1 MSVFSNTRGDKG
13 KVQNYSSLKLIVLQE
28 SENEIGCTTPFN
40 PDKSNICLE
49 HNQTIEAVNIFDDI
63 TVWNQTKAKK
73 LCPKPCQQYI
83 ISFSNKEWS
92 YNYNSYTIL
101 QMQFPKYIRVSS
113 SSYSYTLLE
122 LLAEVGGYVGLFL
135 GVSIN
140 QISDLLTILA
150 TKIFIFNN

>member
-1 MSVFSNTRGDKG
+1 M
-13 KVQNYSSLKLIVLQE
+13 QE
-28 SENEIGCTTPFN
+28 SENEIGCTTPYN

-49 HNQTIEAVNIFDDI
+49 QNQANQAMNIFDDI
-63 TVWNQTKAKK
+63 TIQNQTKARK
-73 LCPKPCQQYI
+73 LCPRPCQQYI
-83 ISFSNKEWS
+83 IGFSNKEISWS
-92 YNYNSYTIL
+92 NSIRPATL
-101 QMQFPKYIRVSS
+101 RMEFPKYIRVSS

>member
-1 MSVFSNTRGDKG
+1 M
-13 KVQNYSSLKLIVLQE
+13 QE
-28 SENEIGCTTPFN
+28 SENEIGCTTPYN

-49 HNQTIEAVNIFDDI
+49 QNQANQAMNIFDDI
-63 TVWNQTKAKK
+63 TIQNQTKARK
-73 LCPKPCQQYI
+73 LCPRPCQQYI
-83 ISFSNKEWS
+83 IGFSNKEISWS
-92 YNYNSYTIL
+92 NSIR
-101 QMQFPKYIRVSS
+101 MEFPKYIRVSS

>member
-1 MSVFSNTRGDKG
+1 M
-13 KVQNYSSLKLIVLQE
+13 QE
-28 SENEIGCTTPFN
+28 SENEIGCTTPYN

-49 HNQTIEAVNIFDDI
+49 QNQANQAMNIFDDI
-63 TVWNQTKAKK
+63 TIQNQTKARK
-73 LCPKPCQQYI
+73 LCPRPCQQYI
-83 ISFSNKEWS
+83 IGFSNKEISWS
-92 YNYNSYTIL
+92 NSIRSPTL
-101 QMQFPKYIRVSS
+101 RMEFPKYIRVSS

>member
-1 MSVFSNTRGDKG
+1 MKLV
-13 KVQNYSSLKLIVLQE
+13 VQHLKY
-28 SENEIGCTTPFN
+28 N

-49 HNQTIEAVNIFDDI
+49 QNQANQAMNIFDDI
-63 TVWNQTKAKK
+63 TIQNQTKARK
-73 LCPKPCQQYI
+73 LCPRPCQQYI
-83 ISFSNKEWS
+83 IGFSNKEISWS
-92 YNYNSYTIL
+92 NSIRPPTL
-101 QMQFPKYIRVSS
+101 RMEFPKYIRVSS

>member
-1 MSVFSNTRGDKG
+1 M
-13 KVQNYSSLKLIVLQE
+13 QE
-28 SENEIGCTTPFN
+28 SENEIGCTTPYN

-49 HNQTIEAVNIFDDI
+49 QNQANQAMNIFDDI
-63 TVWNQTKAKK
+63 TIQNQTKARK
-73 LCPKPCQQYI
+73 LCPRPCQQYI
-83 ISFSNKEWS
+83 IGFSNKEISWR
-92 YNYNSYTIL
+92 NSIRPPTL
-101 QMQFPKYIRVSS
+101 RMEFPKYIRVSS

>member
-1 MSVFSNTRGDKG
+1 M
-13 KVQNYSSLKLIVLQE
+13 QE
-28 SENEIGCTTPFN
+28 SENEIGCTTPYN

-49 HNQTIEAVNIFDDI
+49 QNQANQAMNIFDDI
-63 TVWNQTKAKK
+63 TIQNQTKARK
-73 LCPKPCQQYI
+73 LCPRPCQQYI
-83 ISFSNKEWS
+83 IGFSNKEISWS
-92 YNYNSYTIL
+92 NSITPPTL
-101 QMQFPKYIRVSS
+101 RMEFPKYIRVSS

>member
-1 MSVFSNTRGDKG
+1 M
-13 KVQNYSSLKLIVLQE
+13 QE
-28 SENEIGCTTPFN
+28 SENEIGCTTPYN

-49 HNQTIEAVNIFDDI
+49 QNQANQAMNIFDDI
-63 TVWNQTKAKK
+63 TIQNQTKARK
-73 LCPKPCQQYI
+73 LCPRPCQQYI
-83 ISFSNKEWS
+83 IGFSNKEISWS
-92 YNYNSYTIL
+92 NSIRPPTL
-101 QMQFPKYIRVSS
+101 RMEFPKYIRVSS

>member
-1 MSVFSNTRGDKG
+1 M
-13 KVQNYSSLKLIVLQE
+13 QE
-28 SENEIGCTTPFN
+28 SENEIGCTTPYN

-49 HNQTIEAVNIFDDI
+49 QNQANQAMNIFDDI
-63 TVWNQTKAKK
+63 TIQNQTKARK
-73 LCPKPCQQYI
+73 LCPRPCQQYI
-83 ISFSNKEWS
+83 IGFSNKEIIWS
-92 YNYNSYTIL
+92 NSIRPPTL
-101 QMQFPKYIRVSS
+101 RMEFPKYIRVSS